1 MKFEVVQGRKSEN
14 DKLVRIWAYGE
25 VLSFRDLLFILGH
38 YFRSEEDYYPKPKY
52 VGSTM
57 LLKAILEIYSGIP
70 LETVLRK
77 YQLHRKTSRTVVV
90 EVSK

>member
-1 MKFEVVQGRKSEN
+1 VKLEVVPGRKSKN
-14 DKLVRIWAYGE
+14 DKLVRVWAYGE
-25 VLSFRDLLFILGH
+25 VLSFKDLLFILGH
-38 YFRSEEDYYPKPKY
+38 YFRSEEDYYPKPQY
-52 VGSTM
+52 EGSTM

-77 YQLHRKTSRTVVV
+77 YQLDRKTSRTVIV

>member
-1 MKFEVVQGRKSEN
+1 VKFEIVPGRKSEK
-14 DKLVRIWAYGE
+14 DKLVKIWAYGE
-25 VLSFRDLLFILGH
+25 VLSFSDLLFILGH

-52 VGSTM
+52 EGSTM

-77 YQLHRKTSRTVVV
+77 YKLHRKTTRTVIV